1 MNLNQEVHFNKPW
14 LFCRDEK
21 NLSTKKWKGSLAK
34 DYIYESQVVLEHS
47 IMTPLKATKPSEKYL
62 I

>member
-1 MNLNQEVHFNKPW
+1 MK
-14 LFCRDEK
+14 K

-47 IMTPLKATKPSEKYL
+47 IMKPLKATKPIEKYL